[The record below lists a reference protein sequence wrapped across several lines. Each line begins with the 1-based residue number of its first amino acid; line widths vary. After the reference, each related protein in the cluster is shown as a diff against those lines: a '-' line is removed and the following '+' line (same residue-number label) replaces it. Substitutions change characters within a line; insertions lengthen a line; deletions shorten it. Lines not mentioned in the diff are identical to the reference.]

1 MKKAE
6 HKYFKEQE
14 KTQLVHQKKG
24 FERLHGVR
32 SKFYVGYSYENILIF
47 NITGRLILTIKDEYQ
62 IEVPRYHASLVPL
75 GNTYR
80 IDYIEGAEIVVL
92 NFIEFANTKLREKL
106 TEFIKDP
113 NESEVSNEES
123 NNSDTQNDKKEES
136 ASCYKP
142 TVLPLKPV
150 LAQTVQ
156 LMCTFLQDKVDTPLI
171 HETKEQ
177 EINELLYTYYSPQK
191 LYEFFYP
198 VVTARCNFKNI
209 VYDNYMK
216 VKSIEDFARI
226 AGCSIST
233 FKRKFQK
240 HFGTNTYEWILEQKA
255 NMILRYIQLENI
267 SFSEI
272 SSMFGF
278 SSSAHFN
285 WFCNR
290 RFGQNPS
297 EIRKQH
303 RESVLKTI
311 S

>member
-6 HKYFKEQE
+6 HKYFIEQE

-80 IDYIEGAEIVVL
+80 IDFVDGSDLVVL
-92 NFIEFANTKLREKL
+92 NFIEFANPKLREKL
-106 TEFIKDP
+106 NEFIKEP
-113 NESEVSNEES
+113 NEIIASREQGKNTQYRSSREELEYS
-123 NNSDTQNDKKEES
+123 
-136 ASCYKP
+136 YIP
-142 TVLPLKPV
+142 TILPLKPV

-177 EINELLYTYYSPQK
+177 EINELLYTYYSSQK